1 MNKNEG
7 ESTYEKESRN
17 HNESLIGQTV
27 DPGTRFIYDN
37 VLYKLLGEN
46 PRKIES
52 QWIPGQGT
60 ESLYVCVDESHS
72 GSQEDPIPWVSNMQ
86 PESGKYYIEGDL
98 LAKCIED
105 PGQPLYH
112 KLSELCPGR
121 YFEKA

>member
-1 MNKNEG
+1 MD
-7 ESTYEKESRN
+7 S
-17 HNESLIGQTV
+17 
-27 DPGTRFIYDN
+27 
-37 VLYKLLGEN
+37 
-46 PRKIES
+46 
-52 QWIPGQGT
+52 GQGT
-60 ESLYVCVDESHS
+60 ESLYVCVDEPHS

-121 YFEKA
+121 YFEKSIIILRAVLCSRSLLFRRSK